1 VLVAESAASMPQLFG
16 RRGLAERLARIES
29 LFIVTERAL
38 IRGKYRALD
47 ALYAMTLPQRVL
59 RCPIC
64 AYEAMRETF
73 ATRMSE
79 CQFGGGRLERYDCPR
94 CGAVFGPM
102 KMLDMAP
109 DELQDE
115 YRLLYETYAEAD
127 PTERELRTFA
137 SLQPTR
143 GARYVNWGSGVRS
156 SSTAI
161 LRRRRFQVW
170 GYEPTAEKNRRFVVN
185 ALDQI
190 PRPLDGIF
198 SNNVI
203 EHFLDPVQAFAEF
216 ASLLKPGGLMAHSTA
231 CYEYDYY
238 NTRFHTVFFLGDS
251 VRVLCERTGFEF
263 VSREDDGDYIN
274 VVFRKS
280 TPKSAQASS

>member
-1 VLVAESAASMPQLFG
+1 VRVAESATSMAQFFG
-16 RRGLAERLARIES
+16 HRGLAQRLARLES
-29 LFIVTERAL
+29 LFVVTERAL
-38 IRGKYRALD
+38 MRGKYRALD
-47 ALYAMTLPQRVL
+47 ALYAMTLPNRLL

-64 AYEAMRETF
+64 TYEAVRESFAMRI
-73 ATRMSE
+73 SE
-79 CQFGGGRLERYDCPR
+79 CQFGGGRLERYDCPQ

-102 KMLDMAP
+102 KVLDMAP

-143 GARYVNWGSGVRS
+143 GGCYVNWGSGVRS
-156 SSTAI
+156 SSTEI
-161 LRRRRFQVW
+161 LRRRHFVVW
-170 GYEPTAEKNRRFVVN
+170 GYEPTAESNLRFVVRT
-185 ALDQI
+185 LDQI
-190 PRPLDGIF
+190 PKPLDGIF

-203 EHFLDPVQAFAEF
+203 EHFLDPVQAFAQF

-231 CYEYDYY
+231 CYEYDYH

-263 VSREDDGDYIN
+263 VSRENDGDYIN
-274 VVFRKS
+274 VVFRKALNTGRS
-280 TPKSAQASS
+280 E